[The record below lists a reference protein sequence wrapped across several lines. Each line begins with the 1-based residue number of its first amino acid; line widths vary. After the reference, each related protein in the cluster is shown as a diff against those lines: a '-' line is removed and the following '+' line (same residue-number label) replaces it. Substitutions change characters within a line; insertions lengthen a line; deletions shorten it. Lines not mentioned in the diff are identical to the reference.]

1 VPFATRVRL
10 RVRIL
15 TLCYREHV
23 LSFSRVLRE
32 LKGQEEEAKV
42 MAKPRHAQGSA
53 R

>member
-32 LKGQEEEAKV
+32 LKGQEEAKV